1 MGDRV
6 DPEHRIRNGFPLSN
20 LRRMAMNLSKIEI
33 IVITGFISLA
43 VLLFGSW
50 LLKYHMETYIIF
62 SAIGIC
68 FIGVLLVVCHNI
80 YRTRSSLAVNS
91 HNNTVDETRDAIFK
105 IPLSECLKG
114 EDAIKY
120 FNLSRDL
127 LRQYVRNGL
136 PIYPPGDR
144 VLDLGDEVLPLS
156 EAELAF
162 EEENE
167 DYSNYRFKKT
177 DIEKYIK
184 DNT

>member
-1 MGDRV
+1 MD
-6 DPEHRIRNGFPLSN
+6 
-20 LRRMAMNLSKIEI
+20 LSKIEV
-33 IVITGFISLA
+33 IVITSFISLT

-50 LLKYHMETYIIF
+50 LLKYCMEIHIIF
-62 SAIGIC
+62 SAIGLC
-68 FIGVLLVVCHNI
+68 FIGALLIVWHNI
-80 YRTRSSLAVNS
+80 YRTRSSLAVS
-91 HNNTVDETRDAIFK
+91 GNNNAVEETKDTVFK
-105 IPLSECLKG
+105 IPLPECLKG

-120 FNLSRDL
+120 YNLSRDL

-156 EAELAF
+156 EEELAF

-167 DYSNYRFKKT
+167 DYSNYRFKKA